1 MQKPLKITLVGLITL
16 SCLILI
22 SSCSVTNKAKRKLRK
37 ADKLIKEATILAPE
51 LVKTEVITKVDTL
64 VLTKDSLVT
73 KIRLTLDT
81 AKVDSLIVELQEL
94 KEKGLDTKVIREQI
108 FKEIIPDLTYAT
120 KDSIRIE
127 VEGEEHWLRFDIAIQ
142 IRDDTLTVVTQ
153 ALDNVNYTVEK
164 TVNNIDATRKSFWQ
178 DWKLW
183 LLIAVGVGL
192 WFLRG
197 IIGTAIKKF

>member
-1 MQKPLKITLVGLITL
+1 M
-16 SCLILI
+16 ILI
-22 SSCSVTNKAKRKLRK
+22 ITSCAPTKIAKRKLRK

-51 LVKTEVITKVDTL
+51 LIETEVITKVDTL

-81 AKVDSLIVELQEL
+81 AKVDSLITELQEL
-94 KEKGLDTKVIREQI
+94 KSKGLDTRVIREQI

-120 KDSIRIE
+120 KDSIRIG
-127 VEGEEHWLRFDIAIQ
+127 VEGEDRWLRFSVNIQ
-142 IRDDTLTVVTQ
+142 IRDDELTVVTQ

-164 TVNNIDATRKSFWQ
+164 TINKIDATRNGFWK
-178 DWKLW
+178 DWRFW
-183 LLIAVGVGL
+183 LIIIITASA

-197 IIGTAIKKF
+197 IIGTVIKKI